1 MSHRDE
7 QALVAALVATLE
19 DWARWQGGYSM
30 KLSYPS
36 KSAGISCGGL
46 QTFDDM
52 CDQCD
57 NAMMQSVDA
66 CVSDLIPAQQA
77 AIMKRY
83 GIAAVF
89 RFNRVAYEDVLLS
102 AHLALMAAF
111 KKKGIAPF

>member
-7 QALVAALVATLE
+7 QAMVAALIAILE

-30 KLSYPS
+30 KLGYPS
-36 KSAGISCGGL
+36 KSAGISSGGM

-57 NAMMQSVDA
+57 NSTMQAIDT
-66 CVSDLIPAQQA
+66 CVSDLSPIHQA

-89 RFNRVAYEDVLLS
+89 RFNRVAYEDVLIT
-102 AHLALMAAF
+102 AHFELMKSF
-111 KKKGIAPF
+111 RKKGIAPF